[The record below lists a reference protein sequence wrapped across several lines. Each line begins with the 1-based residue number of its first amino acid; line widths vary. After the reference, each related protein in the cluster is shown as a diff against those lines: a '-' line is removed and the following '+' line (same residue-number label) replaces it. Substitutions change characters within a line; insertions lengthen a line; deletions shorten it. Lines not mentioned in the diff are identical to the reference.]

1 MCETCLDVIVEGL
14 NEVELCFLL
23 QKIVSLPMVPVLD
36 IQHHSLCLTRSVD
49 ELLGGSQG
57 AYGSL
62 KTWKVLEKQ
71 SQNPGLENLENHS
84 RSLKVLENQVIS
96 WAVFL
101 KKIVILNISHVFTV
115 GHKFG
120 YKFMRIDR

>member
-1 MCETCLDVIVEGL
+1 MYYKLSGCV
-14 NEVELCFLL
+14 
-23 QKIVSLPMVPVLD
+23 
-36 IQHHSLCLTRSVD
+36 R
-49 ELLGGSQG
+49 
-57 AYGSL
+57 
-62 KTWKVLEKQ
+62 VLENLESPGKTE

-101 KKIVILNISHVFTV
+101 KKIVTLNISHVFTV

>member
-1 MCETCLDVIVEGL
+1 MH
-14 NEVELCFLL
+14 LL
-23 QKIVSLPMVPVLD
+23 KNMPTFYLALY
-36 IQHHSLCLTRSVD
+36 L
-49 ELLGGSQG
+49 EQG

-71 SQNPGLENLENHS
+71 KVKIQACKNLENHS

-101 KKIVILNISHVFTV
+101 KKIVTLNISHVFTV

>member
-1 MCETCLDVIVEGL
+1 MLITLTMTSIPIESEPGKVSAPTADPLTVLLLLIIVISI
-14 NEVELCFLL
+14 FF
-23 QKIVSLPMVPVLD
+23 S
-36 IQHHSLCLTRSVD
+36 IQFVTGCVR
-49 ELLGGSQG
+49 
-57 AYGSL
+57 
-62 KTWKVLEKQ
+62 VLENLESPGKTE

-101 KKIVILNISHVFTV
+101 KKIVTLNISHVFTV

-120 YKFMRIDR
+120 CKFMRIDR